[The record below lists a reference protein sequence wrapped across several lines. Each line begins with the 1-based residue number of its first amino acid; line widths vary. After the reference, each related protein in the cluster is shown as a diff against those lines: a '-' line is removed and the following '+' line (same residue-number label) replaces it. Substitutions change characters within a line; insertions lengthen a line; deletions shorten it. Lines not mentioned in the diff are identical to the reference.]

1 MTMNVPWKL
10 LIKTAT
16 CSYYF
21 EHNLFYRFHIGW
33 TDTNPNGVILLDPVL
48 HPKMYTTTNGKCF
61 TADKF
66 DVGDM
71 KRIKTYMKN
80 QHIFARHVHYDP
92 NTKTT

>member
-10 LIKTAT
+10 LIKTDY
-16 CSYYF
+16 SYYF

-33 TDTNPNGVILLDPVL
+33 NGESDGVIKLDPIL
-48 HPKMYTTTNGKCF
+48 SPKTYMTTDGKCF